1 MAIKGMIG
9 MKMGMT
15 QIFEDNGRVVPVSVV
30 QTGPCKVVQLRTP
43 EKNGYSAVQLSYQ
56 EVKESKVSKAA
67 AGHFKK
73 ATVPPARFLKE
84 FRGDLKDLQVGQ
96 VISADLFQKGE
107 KVDVIGVSKGKGFA
121 GVVKRHHF
129 AGGPATHG
137 SMFHRTPGS
146 IGASS
151 FPSRVWK
158 NQRMAGHMGNER
170 VTVKNLEVMEVR
182 KEENLLLIRGAI
194 PGSPGTMVLI
204 RKSKSVK

>member
-1 MAIKGMIG
+1 
-9 MKMGMT
+9 MGMT
-15 QIFEDNGRVVPVSVV
+15 QIFEDSGRVIPVSVV
-30 QTGPCKVVQLRTP
+30 QAGPCKVVQLRTP

-56 EVKESKVSKAA
+56 EVKEAKVSKPA

-73 ATVPPARFLKE
+73 GAVPPARFLRE
-84 FRGDLKDLQVGQ
+84 FQSDLKDLQVGQ
-96 VISADLFQKGE
+96 VITADLFQKGE

-158 NQRMAGHMGNER
+158 NQRMGGHMGNER
-170 VTVKNLEVMEVR
+170 VTVKNLEVVEVR

-204 RKSKSVK
+204 RKTKNK

>member
-1 MAIKGMIG
+1 MIKGMIG
-9 MKMGMT
+9 LKVGMT

-30 QTGPCKVVQLRTP
+30 QAGPCKVVQLRTP
-43 EKNGYSAVQLSYQ
+43 EKNGYRAVQLSYQ
-56 EVKESKVSKAA
+56 EVKESKISKPA
-67 AGHFKK
+67 AGYFKK
-73 ATVPPARFLKE
+73 AAVSPARFLRE
-84 FRGDLKDLQVGQ
+84 FQSDLKDLQVGQ
-96 VISADLFQKGE
+96 VITADLFQKGE

-137 SMFHRTPGS
+137 SMFHRAPGS

-170 VTVKNLEVMEVR
+170 VTVKNLEVIEVR

-194 PGSPGTMVLI
+194 PGSPGTVVLI
-204 RKSKSVK
+204 RKSKSIK

>member
-1 MAIKGMIG
+1 MIKGMIG

-30 QTGPCKVVQLRTP
+30 QAGPCKVVQLRTP

-56 EVKESKVSKAA
+56 EVKESKVSKAT
-67 AGHFKK
+67 AGYFKK
-73 ATVPPARFLKE
+73 ATVPPARFLRE
-84 FRGDLKDLQVGQ
+84 FQSDFKDLQVGQ
-96 VISADLFQKGE
+96 VITADLFQKGE

-121 GVVKRHHF
+121 GVIKRHHF

>member
-1 MAIKGMIG
+1 
-9 MKMGMT
+9 MKVGMT
-15 QIFEDNGRVVPVSVV
+15 QVFEDNGRVVPVSVV
-30 QTGPCKVVQLRTP
+30 QAGPCKVVQLRTP
-43 EKNGYSAVQLSYQ
+43 EKNGYSAVQLAYQ
-56 EVKESKVSKAA
+56 EVKESKVSKPA

-73 ATVPPARFLKE
+73 AAVPPARFLRE
-84 FRGDLKDLQVGQ
+84 FQSDLKDLQVGQ
-96 VISADLFQKGE
+96 VITADLFQKGE
-107 KVDVIGVSKGKGFA
+107 KIDVIGVSKGKGFA
-121 GVVKRHHF
+121 GVMKRHHF

-158 NQRMAGHMGNER
+158 NQRMGGHMGNDR

-204 RKSKSVK
+204 RKSKNIR